1 MERGPGRVGYSS
13 KDVKDAPRPFH
24 LGTLAMFLP
33 KQLFSN
39 EYPSAL
45 CPNPLLS
52 FFRFIIPGFL
62 RVA

>member
-1 MERGPGRVGYSS
+1 MRSGAGRLFI
-13 KDVKDAPRPFH
+13 KDAPMPFH

-39 EYPSAL
+39 EYIPFLS
-45 CPNPLLS
+45 PHPLLS
-52 FFRFIIPGFL
+52 FFRFTIPGFL